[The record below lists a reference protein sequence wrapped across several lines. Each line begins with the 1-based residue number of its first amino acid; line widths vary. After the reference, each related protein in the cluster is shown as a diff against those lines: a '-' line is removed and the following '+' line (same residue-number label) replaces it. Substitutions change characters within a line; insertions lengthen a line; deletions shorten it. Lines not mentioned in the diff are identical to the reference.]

1 MKKIKFID
9 ATYTGYSEKVIIK
22 KDFDLIEKNNKNA
35 TRISILLYLLLSFV
49 NINVLEAEMQQA
61 EH

>member
-9 ATYTGYSEKVIIK
+9 ATYTGYSEKVITK

>member
-22 KDFDLIEKNNKNA
+22 KDFDLIGKNNKNA